1 MFCCFFC
8 YFCCCQ
14 TRSAALQQV
23 QQGLA
28 SLADKSMLLQ
38 QLPEFMEFLVQLL
51 QDQNF
56 KMATAG
62 LEMLAGLASSFG
74 TLLQPHLRYTRS
86 PATCSSLNLCNSC
99 RLSSCLSCKC
109 RLS

>member
-1 MFCCFFC
+1 LAQAVLVPLLSFTFFQSSALSESTVSSC
-8 YFCCCQ
+8 VGLFFQ

-28 SLADKSMLLQ
+28 SLADKSLLLQ

-51 QDQNF
+51 QDHNF

-74 TLLQPHLRYTRS
+74 TLLQPHLR
-86 PATCSSLNLCNSC
+86 
-99 RLSSCLSCKC
+99 
-109 RLS
+109 